1 MSERITGKSP
11 DLEAVLAALE
21 GHAGTLTFTE
31 GHAVRRLIA
40 ELRTLSTRGS
50 ISEQVHD
57 RILAAFV
64 DEWADKPGFAQL
76 AALLLK
82 TVLNSHPA
90 QTFPRPV
97 VVAVVRP

>member
-1 MSERITGKSP
+1 MSEPMTGQPP

-21 GHAGTLTFTE
+21 GHADTLTFNE
-31 GHAVRRLIA
+31 GQRVRDLIA
-40 ELRTLSTRGS
+40 DLRALSTRVS

-57 RILAAFV
+57 RILAAFI

-82 TVLNSHPA
+82 AVLKSHPA
-90 QTFPRPV
+90 PTFPRPV
-97 VVAVVRP
+97 VVAIARP